1 VKGARPPS
9 LTSVLGAMETT
20 AEVTVPKD
28 PFQRIIGQDN
38 AVALVRSAVTQ
49 RRHVLLCGAPGV
61 GKSLIAEAAYTLLP
75 KPREEIRLRHDSLRP
90 DRPRVVVIRVGD
102 DHEQEEQANGASDC
116 SYIRPEEMPF
126 EVASRMGYRCPR
138 CGSFSSPSQSTCVD
152 CGSPKRC
159 DWLGDGSY
167 HGLFRALDVVGE
179 RALICVTCRE
189 KVNGAM
195 HQVEYRRTGHDLIQV
210 VRGLEHDNPASS
222 AVSENDEHV
231 LVSLTSP
238 RFVRVTG
245 ANEVELLGDVK
256 HDPYG
261 SAESL
266 GMPAYRRAVPGAI
279 HEAHEGLLYIDEIGT
294 LGPYQKHLLTAMQDR
309 KYPIT
314 GHNPQSSG
322 AAVRVDDV
330 PCDFLLFA
338 SCNPEDL
345 PSVLP
350 PLRSRI
356 RGYGYE
362 IMLSSSMPKTPQNV
376 EKTVQF
382 VAQTVEQDGRIPHL
396 TAGSVESILR
406 ISEEFAHKLDGQKE
420 ALTLRLRDLGGVIR
434 IAGDLAVRDDEN
446 LILPEHVTQA
456 EEVFNGVGGLGTQA
470 VRPDGAKYVGEYGS
484 YFF

>member
-1 VKGARPPS
+1 M
-9 LTSVLGAMETT
+9 TSVLGAMETT
-20 AEVTVPKD
+20 AEVTVPRD
-28 PFQRIIGQDN
+28 PFERIVGQDH
-38 AVALVRSAVTQ
+38 AIALVRSAVTQ
-49 RRHVLLCGAPGV
+49 RRHVLLCGVPGV
-61 GKSLIAEAAYTLLP
+61 GKSLLAEAAYTLLP
-75 KPREEIRLRHDSLRP
+75 KPREEIRLRRDPLHP
-90 DRPRVVVIRVGD
+90 DRPRVLVIRVSD
-102 DHEQEEQANGASDC
+102 KDEQREHADSESDC
-116 SYIRPEEMPF
+116 VYVRPEEMPF
-126 EVASRMGYRCPR
+126 EVASKMGYRCPR
-138 CGSFSSPSQSTCVD
+138 CGSFSSPSQSVCVD

-179 RALICVTCRE
+179 RALMSVACRE
-189 KVNGAM
+189 NVGGSV
-195 HQVEYRRTGHDLIQV
+195 HQVEYRRTGHDSIQV
-210 VRGLEHDNPASS
+210 VSGLELDSPAG
-222 AVSENDEHV
+222 ARVSENEEQV
-231 LVSLTSP
+231 LVSIGSP
-238 RFVRVTG
+238 RFIRVTG

-261 SAESL
+261 SAEAL
-266 GMPAYRRAVPGAI
+266 GVPAYKRVVPGAI

-294 LGPYQKHLLTAMQDR
+294 LGQHQKHLLTAMQDR

-362 IMLSSSMPKTPQNV
+362 IMLSPSMPKTPQNV

-382 VAQTVEQDGRIPHL
+382 IAQTIEQDGRIPHL
-396 TAGSVESILR
+396 TADSVESILR
-406 ISEEFAHKLDGQKE
+406 ISEDIAHRLDGQRG
-420 ALTLRLRDLGGVIR
+420 ALTLRLRDLGGLVR
-434 IAGDLAVRDDEN
+434 IAGDLAVRDRADFV
-446 LILPEHVTQA
+446 LPEHVKQA
-456 EEVFNGVGGLGTQA
+456 EALFNGIGDLGSLG
-470 VRPDGAKYVGEYGS
+470 VRSDDTKYVGEYGS